1 MSTIAAT
8 EPAEGRRLRLPSSLL
23 VLSSFILFVLIW
35 EVCVRFA
42 GVPAF
47 VLPAPTDVM
56 RVAYNDLASGLI
68 VRHFVVTLSEVLG
81 GFVLAAIIGV
91 ALGTAIALFPIL
103 EKTLYPLVLAFQTV
117 PKVAIAPLFL
127 IWFGFGQ
134 QSKIITV
141 ATIAFFPILVNVVVG
156 LSTVDS
162 RRILLMRALRAS
174 PMTTYLKV
182 QLPSMLPYL
191 FAGLEVAIV
200 FSVTGAIVGEFIGA
214 SVGLGSLIIQRQ
226 ATVDVAGVFSVLLYL
241 SLMGLA
247 LHGALKAVG
256 RRYTSWAQTETIVN
270 A

>member
-1 MSTIAAT
+1 MSTIATANT
-8 EPAEGRRLRLPSSLL
+8 SEQSKLRFPSSLL
-23 VLSSFILFVLIW
+23 VLSSFVLFLLIW
-35 EVCVRFA
+35 EACVRLG

-47 VLPAPTDVM
+47 VLPAPTDVL
-56 RVAYNDLASGLI
+56 RVAYNDLVSGLI
-68 VRHFVVTLSEVLG
+68 MRHFMVTLGEVLG
-81 GFVLAAIIGV
+81 GFLLAAITGI

-103 EKTLYPLVLAFQTV
+103 ERTLYPLVLAFQTV

-127 IWFGFGQ
+127 IWFGFGP

-182 QLPSMLPYL
+182 RLPSMLPYL

-226 ATVDVAGVFSVLLYL
+226 ASVDVAGVFSVLVYL

-247 LHGALKAVG
+247 LHAALKSVG

>member
-1 MSTIAAT
+1 M
-8 EPAEGRRLRLPSSLL
+8 
-23 VLSSFILFVLIW
+23 VLSCVVLFVLIW
-35 EVCVRFA
+35 EACVRFA
-42 GVPAF
+42 SVPAF
-47 VLPAPTDVM
+47 VLPAPTDVL

-68 VRHFVVTLSEVLG
+68 VRHFIVTLSEVVG
-81 GFVLAAIIGV
+81 GFILAAAAGV
-91 ALGTAIALFPIL
+91 GLGTAIALLPFL
-103 EKTLYPLVLAFQTV
+103 ERTLYPLVLAFQTV

-127 IWFGFGQ
+127 IWFGFGE

-156 LSTVDS
+156 LSTVDA
-162 RRILLMRALRAS
+162 RRILLMQALRAG
-174 PMTTYLKV
+174 PMTTYVKV
-182 QLPSMLPYL
+182 RLPGMLPYL

-226 ATVDVAGVFSVLLYL
+226 ASVDIAGVFSVLVYL

-247 LHGALKAVG
+247 LHAALKSVG